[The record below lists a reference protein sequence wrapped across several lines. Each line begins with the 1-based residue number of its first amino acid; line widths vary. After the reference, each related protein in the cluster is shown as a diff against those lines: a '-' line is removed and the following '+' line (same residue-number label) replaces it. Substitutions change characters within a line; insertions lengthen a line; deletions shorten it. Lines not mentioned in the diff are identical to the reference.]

1 MINKNIFRIGAN
13 MFEYDEE
20 TLKHLQKVQLMILKD
35 FIEICE
41 KNDLEYYAYG
51 GTVLGAIRHEGFIP
65 WDDDIDIL
73 MLREDYE
80 KFLEIM
86 DNSQSKK
93 YEILNIDKNE
103 DYHYMFSKLS
113 LKGTKF
119 RNSWC
124 LKKSFNVGINIDIF
138 VFDYIPSNDISF
150 KILKRKIRILK
161 KIGYILE
168 IIQNDY
174 YNSTL
179 KKIIIY
185 IIKAVFSL
193 LNINNKTYTRFYNQI
208 LNQLQKKSDKS
219 NLLVYDLA
227 AISYDEPLKVDTI
240 KPARKV
246 KFESIEIN
254 VPNDYDTYL
263 KINFGD
269 YMKLPPE
276 DKRNNHLPQVLDF
289 GDY

>member
-1 MINKNIFRIGAN
+1 
-13 MFEYDEE
+13 MFEYDTD
-20 TLKHLQKVQLMILKD
+20 TLKHVQEVQLMIFKD

-51 GTVLGAIRHEGFIP
+51 GTVLGAIRHKGFIP

-73 MLREDYE
+73 MFREDYE
-80 KFLEIM
+80 KFLKIM
-86 DNSQSKK
+86 GETKSSK
-93 YEILNIDKNE
+93 YELLNIDKNE
-103 DYHYMFSKLS
+103 DYHYMFSKMS
-113 LKGTKF
+113 LKGTSF
-119 RNSWC
+119 RNYWC

-138 VFDYIPSNDISF
+138 VFDYIPSKDFSF
-150 KILKRKIRILK
+150 SILKKRVKILK

-174 YNSTL
+174 YNSTI

-185 IIKAVFSL
+185 CIKAIFIL
-193 LNINNKTYTRFYNQI
+193 FNINNKTYKKFYRRI
-208 LNQLQKKSDKS
+208 LNQLHNKSDKS
-219 NLLVYDLA
+219 NPLVYDLA

-240 KPARKV
+240 RPPKKV

-263 KINFGD
+263 KINFGN
-269 YMKLPPE
+269 YMELPPE
-276 DKRNNHLPQVLDF
+276 DKRNNHLPLTLDF